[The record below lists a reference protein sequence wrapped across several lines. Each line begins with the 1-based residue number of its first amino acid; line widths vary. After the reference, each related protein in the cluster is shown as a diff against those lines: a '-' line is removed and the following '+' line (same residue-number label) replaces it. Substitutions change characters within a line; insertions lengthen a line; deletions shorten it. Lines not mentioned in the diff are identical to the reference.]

1 MYIEPVRI
9 RAPVAR
15 YKSILCGPVRALEPP
30 PMDDSSDAE
39 SATQMPQDSVADD
52 PETRVKG
59 EKASAWA
66 HLVFALVFLLLV
78 GIVIGYSN
86 TYNLSKNLNFIA
98 IYNYKKSL
106 PDKSGA
112 VNTIQTYI
120 SDSTKGAWIND
131 AASKCRDLQ
140 VYWWPTAGFNVA
152 STPIV
157 ANACDFKINL
167 QLGPMEGQVKL
178 RGDVTWVSR
187 TTCTTNTAYNVVL
200 TLPSGSDGTLTTP
213 SITATITGTTGAYIV
228 TFSDPNVVW
237 GYNFGVLNGNFQT
250 CLTSRQNLADT
261 IHNATE
267 CQAGFSS
274 PLCTCVRA
282 FTARLTSWQSRLVTA
297 SSGGLKY
304 GDVLVKGVQ
313 RCTDLRRSHDI
324 RERTSYV
331 YVHSTAL
338 VVFAV
343 ALVCNGIFNLLSLF
357 EYTSQLLQNSMYY
370 GFFFLLYGLAVFL
383 PSLLISNGSGTAE
396 LETTFAMVFPAFF
409 VHGAYLAML
418 RPAMRMMSV
427 EEKKSYEIPFLH
439 PVTFDI
445 CLCALTLFTLVER
458 GVVQT
463 EYLVAEVLKCHAVAG
478 VYIALMYYH
487 CYGRRNAA
495 LDSEGVQQAYLI
507 LYVVGLF
514 ASVSSLVVP
523 YALRQNFEFHW
534 LLPGVLTYVAY
545 ANTGWSV
552 SLPMAA
558 KLRNAR
564 GASLVVY
571 NFNAVAGFLVLFV
584 GAIFL
589 SKFLTVYLQIYGA
602 KNFTWPVQGDPLSYA
617 LVRKL
622 LLPTGTTSDLRV
634 ITSVAI

>member
-1 MYIEPVRI
+1 
-9 RAPVAR
+9 
-15 YKSILCGPVRALEPP
+15 
-30 PMDDSSDAE
+30 MDDSSDAE

-78 GIVIGYSN
+78 AVVIGYSN
-86 TYNLSKNLNFIA
+86 TYNLSKNLNFVQ

-106 PDKSGA
+106 PDRTGA
-112 VNTIQTYI
+112 VDAVRSYI
-120 SDSTKGAWIND
+120 TDSSKGAWIND

-140 VYWWPTAGFNVA
+140 AYWWPTAGFA
-152 STPIV
+152 AGATPIV
-157 ANACDFKINL
+157 ANTCDFKINL

-250 CLTSRQNLADT
+250 CLTSRQNLADA
-261 IHNATE
+261 IHNATD
-267 CQAGFSS
+267 CQGGFSS

-297 SSGGLKY
+297 GSGGLKY

-313 RCTDLRRSHDI
+313 RCTDLRRSHDV

-357 EYTSQLLQNSMYY
+357 EYTSKLLQNSMYY

-383 PSLLISNGSGTAE
+383 PALLISNGSGNAE
-396 LETTFAMVFPAFF
+396 LETTFAMVVPAFF

-558 KLRNAR
+558 KLRNAK
-564 GASLVVY
+564 GVPLVVY

-584 GAIFL
+584 GALFL
-589 SKFLTVYLQIYGA
+589 SKFLTIYFQIYGA
-602 KNFTWPVQGDPLSYA
+602 KHFAWPVQGDPLSYA

-622 LLPTGTTSDLRV
+622 LLPTGTVSDLQV
-634 ITSVAI
+634 ITSNPL

>member
-1 MYIEPVRI
+1 
-9 RAPVAR
+9 
-15 YKSILCGPVRALEPP
+15 
-30 PMDDSSDAE
+30 MDDGSDAE

-52 PETRVKG
+52 PEVRVKG

-66 HLVFALVFLLLV
+66 HLFFALIFLLLV
-78 GIVIGYSN
+78 TVVVGYSN
-86 TYNLSKNLNFIA
+86 TYNLSKNLNFVP

-106 PDKSGA
+106 PDKTGA
-112 VNTIQTYI
+112 VNAIQSYI

-131 AASKCRDLQ
+131 ASSKCRDLQ
-140 VYWWPTAGFNVA
+140 AFWWPTAGFAGA
-152 STPIV
+152 SGSGTNPV
-157 ANACDFKINL
+157 TATCDFRINL
-167 QLGPMEGQVKL
+167 KLGPMEGQVSLKDFT
-178 RGDVTWVSR
+178 RITM
-187 TTCTTNTAYNVVL
+187 TTCTPGTYSLVFSV
-200 TLPSGSDGTLTTP
+200 PVGSDGT
-213 SITATITGTTGAYIV
+213 ITAVSGTASVIVGASPGYALS
-228 TFSDPNVVW
+228 FSDPNAVV
-237 GYNFGVLNGNFQT
+237 GYNFATLGANFQA

-261 IHNATE
+261 IHNTTE
-267 CQAGFSS
+267 CQGGFSS

-313 RCTDLRRSHDI
+313 RCTDLRRSHDV
-324 RERTSYV
+324 RERTSYI

-343 ALVCNGIFNLLSLF
+343 ALVCNGIFNLASLF
-357 EYTSQLLQNSMYY
+357 RWLETSVYY
-370 GFFFLLYGLAVFL
+370 GGFFLLYGLAVFL
-383 PSLLISNGSGTAE
+383 PALLISNGSGNAE
-396 LETTFAMVFPAFF
+396 FETTLAMVLPAFF

-418 RPAMRMMSV
+418 RPAMRVMSV
-427 EEKKSYEIPFLH
+427 EEKQSYETPFLH

-495 LDSEGVQQAYLI
+495 LDTEGVQQAYLI
-507 LYVVGLF
+507 LYVVGLA

-523 YALRQNFEFHW
+523 YALKQGFEFHW

-552 SLPMAA
+552 SLPMVAR
-558 KLRNAR
+558 LRNAK
-564 GASLVVY
+564 GASLAVY
-571 NFNAVAGFLVLFV
+571 NFNAVAGFMVLIV
-584 GAIFL
+584 GALFL
-589 SKFLTVYLQIYGA
+589 SEFLTVYFQIYGA
-602 KNFTWPVQGDPLSYA
+602 KNFAWPVQGDPLSYA

-634 ITSVAI
+634 ISATNF